1 VIHLAYLAE
10 RQAEIGEARLAELRA
25 RQEIAQG
32 EAARNA
38 VLLEARERD
47 ARLASSQADAN
58 AQDAEMARQAA
69 RSAEQRAQTA
79 QEDLKAS
86 QQQFA
91 ELQAKQTERGMVL
104 TLGDALFDTAQSNLK
119 PGATQTL
126 DRLARFMREN
136 EGTRVLIEGYTD
148 ARGTAEYNQ
157 ELSRRRASA
166 VAEALESRGTDRSR
180 VNVAGRGEDL
190 PVANNDSAPEDRDH
204 ANCGIWLDQD
214 YLFGSHAQS
223 LTRSRNTVRWT
234 GMTFGRRT
242 RTISLRL
249 ITREPCW
256 ISRRGRDC
264 SRRETAARTSLRSEP
279 VLDAYLRVRSP
290 AGEHRGQLAM
300 SSVAYSQ

>member
-1 VIHLAYLAE
+1 MTNRILFAGVASVLIAAGCATTPKNLAELDRAHAAVERLASNPIASQSATRELQMARTSLERADQAWKAKESTDSVIHLAYLAE
-10 RQAEIGEARLAELRA
+10 RQAEIGEARLGELRA

-47 ARLASSQADAN
+47 ARLASSRADAN

-104 TLGDALFDTAQSNLK
+104 TLGDVLFDTAQSNLK

-190 PVANNDSAPEDRDH
+190 PVANN
-204 ANCGIWLDQD
+204 
-214 YLFGSHAQS
+214 
-223 LTRSRNTVRWT
+223 
-234 GMTFGRRT
+234 
-242 RTISLRL
+242 
-249 ITREPCW
+249 
-256 ISRRGRDC
+256 
-264 SRRETAARTSLRSEP
+264 ETAAGRQLNRRVEIVFS
-279 VLDAYLRVRSP
+279 DA
-290 AGEHRGQLAM
+290 AGKFANG
-300 SSVAYSQ
+300 VAQR